1 MRVRS
6 GLLGPAVL
14 AAVAVGYPVVW
25 LLAAPAGQP
34 AGRFVGEI
42 CGAEAVLLFS
52 CSLVLLTLLP
62 FIEHAFGG
70 LDRVV
75 VWHRRVAV
83 AGLALLVAHVALI
96 TSTPDPFET
105 TLGHALGDV
114 ALAGLLVLIAWAA
127 APRLRAARWPGPIR
141 ALART
146 SYEHWLGAH
155 RLTGVF
161 VAVAVIH
168 GAIVDPVMRSS
179 SVIRAAF
186 VVVGVIGVGAY
197 AYREL
202 LARYFVPVYEYTVGS
217 VHRLGERTIEIALDP
232 TRERLAFQPG
242 QFIVLAFGGAGA
254 WQRHPFS
261 ISSAA
266 CDRRLDVTVKAGGD
280 YTSRLVD
287 DLRPGV
293 PAKVVGPFGEF
304 DYRRGDHEQIWI
316 AGGIGVTPFMSWI
329 RSLDGRFDRE
339 VDFYYSVRAPAE
351 AVYRDEID
359 AAAKANPLLRVH
371 YVYSN
376 ADGTLTADEVLRH
389 VAPDARPSIYMCGP
403 PAMMRA
409 LASGFRRRGVP
420 PSRVRYEQFASR

>member
-6 GLLGPAVL
+6 GFLGPAVL

-34 AGRFVGEI
+34 AGLFAGEI

-75 VWHRRVAV
+75 VWHRRVAF
-83 AGLALLVAHVALI
+83 AGFALLVAHVALI

-105 TLGHALGDV
+105 TLGHAWGRR
-114 ALAGLLVLIAWAA
+114 A
-127 APRLRAARWPGPIR
+127 RRAAGADRVGGSSSPARR
-141 ALART
+141 ALARADQ
-146 SYEHWLGAH
+146 GARPHVLRALAWRTPAHGPVRRGGGDPWRDRGSRDAELERDPSRIRRGGRDRGGRVCLPRVARALLRAGLRVH
-155 RLTGVF
+155 RRL
-161 VAVAVIH
+161 
-168 GAIVDPVMRSS
+168 
-179 SVIRAAF
+179 
-186 VVVGVIGVGAY
+186 
-197 AYREL
+197 
-202 LARYFVPVYEYTVGS
+202 

-232 TRERLAFQPG
+232 TRKRLAFQPG

-266 CDRRLDVTVKAGGD
+266 SDRRLDVTIKAGGD

-304 DYRRGDHEQIWI
+304 DYRRGGHEQIWI

-351 AVYRDEID
+351 AVYRDEIE
-359 AAAKANPLLRVH
+359 AATKANPSLRVH

-389 VAPDARPSIYMCGP
+389 VAPDERPSIYMCGP
-403 PAMMRA
+403 PAMMQA

>member
-1 MRVRS
+1 MRVRA
-6 GLLGPAVL
+6 GFLGPAVL

-34 AGRFVGEI
+34 AGLFAGEI

-75 VWHRRVAV
+75 VWHRRVAF
-83 AGLALLVAHVALI
+83 AGFALLVAHVALI

-155 RLTGVF
+155 RLTGLF

-217 VHRLGERTIEIALDP
+217 STG
-232 TRERLAFQPG
+232 
-242 QFIVLAFGGAGA
+242 
-254 WQRHPFS
+254 
-261 ISSAA
+261 SASA
-266 CDRRLDVTVKAGGD
+266 R
-280 YTSRLVD
+280 SRS
-287 DLRPGV
+287 RS
-293 PAKVVGPFGEF
+293 
-304 DYRRGDHEQIWI
+304 
-316 AGGIGVTPFMSWI
+316 TP
-329 RSLDGRFDRE
+329 
-339 VDFYYSVRAPAE
+339 
-351 AVYRDEID
+351 
-359 AAAKANPLLRVH
+359 
-371 YVYSN
+371 
-376 ADGTLTADEVLRH
+376 
-389 VAPDARPSIYMCGP
+389 
-403 PAMMRA
+403 
-409 LASGFRRRGVP
+409 LASGSPSNQASSSCWPSAARAPGSATRSRSRAP
-420 PSRVRYEQFASR
+420 PPIAASTSPSRPAATTRADSWTTCARACLPRW